1 MSIIQR
7 RVFYGKVGSAE
18 NLVTWATEMYD
29 VLRIKNPDLSY
40 RVLSDYQSGQTD
52 RVVVEIE
59 LENMAQLDELLGRTM
74 SDPDTQKRF
83 MAVFERLE
91 ALIDRAEV
99 EQWTIH

>member
-1 MSIIQR
+1 MTIIQR
-7 RVFYGKVGSAE
+7 RVFFGKVGSAE
-18 NLVTWATEMYD
+18 KLVTWANDMYS
-29 VLRIKNPDLSY
+29 VMQMKNPGLSY

-59 LENMAQLDELLGRTM
+59 LDDMAQLDEILGNTM

-83 MAVFERLE
+83 MAVFEGLG

>member
-29 VLRIKNPDLSY
+29 VLQIKNPDLSY

-91 ALIDRAEV
+91 VLIDRAEV

>member
-1 MSIIQR
+1 MAIIQR

-40 RVLSDYQSGQTD
+40 RVLSDYQSDQTD

-91 ALIDRAEV
+91 GLIDRAEV

>member
-1 MSIIQR
+1 
-7 RVFYGKVGSAE
+7 
-18 NLVTWATEMYD
+18 MYD

-40 RVLSDYQSGQTD
+40 RVLSDYQSGRTD

-59 LENMAQLDELLGRTM
+59 LENMAQLDELLERTM

-91 ALIDRAEV
+91 TLIDRAEV

>member
-18 NLVTWATEMYD
+18 NLVTWATEMYA
-29 VLRIKNPDLSY
+29 VLQIKNPDLSY

-59 LENMAQLDELLGRTM
+59 LEDMAQLDELLERTM

-91 ALIDRAEV
+91 TLIDRAEV

>member
-18 NLVTWATEMYD
+18 NLVTWANEMYD

-59 LENMAQLDELLGRTM
+59 LENMAQLDELLERTM

-91 ALIDRAEV
+91 TLIDRAEV

>member
-59 LENMAQLDELLGRTM
+59 LENMAQLDELLERTM

>member
-91 ALIDRAEV
+91 TLIDRAEV

>member
-59 LENMAQLDELLGRTM
+59 LENMAQLDELLERTM

-91 ALIDRAEV
+91 TLIDRAEV

>member
-91 ALIDRAEV
+91 GLIDRAEV

>member
-18 NLVTWATEMYD
+18 NLVNWANEMYA
-29 VLRIKNPDLSY
+29 VLQIQNPDLSY

-59 LENMAQLDELLGRTM
+59 LENMAQLDELLERTM

>member
-18 NLVTWATEMYD
+18 NLVTWANEMYD

>member
-18 NLVTWATEMYD
+18 NLVTWATEMYA
-29 VLRIKNPDLSY
+29 VLQIKNPDLSY

-59 LENMAQLDELLGRTM
+59 LENMAQLDELLERTM

-91 ALIDRAEV
+91 TLIDRAEV